1 MLIKEKL
8 KDILKPLCI
17 IAKTYQAIYKTTLLK
32 QQSKKAFNYVL
43 PLWVHQDLCITL
55 LKLLLLLVWMS
66 TDTLY
71 KGYCL

>member
-32 QQSKKAFNYVL
+32 QQSKKS
-43 PLWVHQDLCITL
+43 I
-55 LKLLLLLVWMS
+55 
-66 TDTLY
+66 
-71 KGYCL
+71 